1 MEKGNQKIKELKS
14 SNPSGYDTRYI
25 INFHKA
31 DISAQQTEYSEVLKK
46 LNEKLAAGSISKN
59 AYEEAVI
66 KAAAYVR
73 ASALEDKGFSVSVQ
87 GFQKA
92 VSKAEDEAGTSNTD
106 IEASTGTK
114 NNENTENKNKENK
127 ENKEYSKKP
136 ESVESIVS
144 RAKVAELCERISRK
158 ISAAAEG
165 SLLYSEKKSQTTLME
180 QEFSEKSSSSGFSVT
195 GLSSAFALTESNI
208 L

>member
-66 KAAAYVR
+66 KAGRRPFCYSFLSIYEFTALPEFLQDFFDFSRIYYFNGKKGKKYVV
-73 ASALEDKGFSVSVQ
+73 KGSRQ
-87 GFQKA
+87 A
-92 VSKAEDEAGTSNTD
+92 DE
-106 IEASTGTK
+106 
-114 NNENTENKNKENK
+114 
-127 ENKEYSKKP
+127 
-136 ESVESIVS
+136 
-144 RAKVAELCERISRK
+144 RLRIC
-158 ISAAAEG
+158 
-165 SLLYSEKKSQTTLME
+165 LYC
-180 QEFSEKSSSSGFSVT
+180 
-195 GLSSAFALTESNI
+195 
-208 L
+208 